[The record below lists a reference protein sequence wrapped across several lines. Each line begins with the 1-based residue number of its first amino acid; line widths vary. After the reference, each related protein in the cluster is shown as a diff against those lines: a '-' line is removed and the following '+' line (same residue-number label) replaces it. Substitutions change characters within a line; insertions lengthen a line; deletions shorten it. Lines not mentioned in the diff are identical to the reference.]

1 MAKSFYVH
9 RALKYIIHQ
18 QNRKIDSNNN
28 NNNNNN
34 NHNDNDNNNDN
45 NEIEPK
51 TIKDIYIFTFTL
63 RLHFPSGFVHNCQIF
78 IDNGYSSY
86 IS

>member
-9 RALKYIIHQ
+9 RELTYVIHQ
-18 QNRKIDSNNN
+18 HNRGINNDNNN

-34 NHNDNDNNNDN
+34 DNDNNDN
-45 NEIEPK
+45 NNSNNKMEPK

-63 RLHFPSGFVHNCQIF
+63 GLPSSFVHNHQIF
-78 IDNGYSSY
+78 IDNGHSSCMP
-86 IS
+86 